1 MASMLAETVNA
12 CHRSAGEKL
21 HMLFGLYAPVPHV
34 TIGSPEILRSVA
46 NGANPLPDGET
57 DLQFQISK
65 NVLCAADKAGF
76 DIILFA
82 ERHLGTDMECWILAG
97 AISSW
102 TERIRSMVAVHPGL
116 WHPQLVAKMATS
128 LDRLTKGRM
137 AINLVTGWNVEEHTM
152 YGGDV
157 LLENNDR
164 YVRAEEFIDV
174 IRGLWSET
182 PFTYDGKFYKLKD
195 AQLLLKP
202 ATKTPPEIFTASRAE
217 RGLEMVSKI
226 GDWWFLEFDKSAEDT
241 KAFEESVK
249 RSIGDMRERAAKR
262 GRTVRFAMNPFVG
275 FGPSREAAV
284 AEAEKLLAPAEG
296 DADIR
301 KMQSRMAPA
310 MKAGLLGRPDD
321 VRDQLHKYHDL
332 GIDLFLLKFPPY
344 PDNVEQIREEIIE
357 PINGPVAL
365 AKSA

>member
-1 MASMLAETVNA
+1 
-12 CHRSAGEKL
+12 
-21 HMLFGLYAPVPHV
+21 MLFGLYAPVPHV
-34 TIGSPEILRSVA
+34 TIGSIEILQSA
-46 NGANPLPDGET
+46 AIGHEPLPDGEI
-57 DLQFQISK
+57 DLQFQLSK
-65 NVLCAADKAGF
+65 TVLSAADKAGF

-97 AISSW
+97 AISSL
-102 TERIRSMVAVHPGL
+102 TTRIRSMVAVHPGL
-116 WHPQLVAKMATS
+116 WHPQLIAKMAST

-152 YGGDV
+152 FGGDV
-157 LLENNDR
+157 LHENNDR

-174 IRGLWSET
+174 IRGLWAAT
-182 PFTYDGKFYKLKD
+182 PFSYDGRFYKVKD

-226 GDWWFLEFDKSAEDT
+226 GDWWFLEFDKSADDT

-249 RSIGDMRERAAKR
+249 RSIDNMRERAAKR
-262 GRTVRFAMNPFVG
+262 GRNIRFAMNPFVG
-275 FGPSREAAV
+275 FGKSREAAI

-296 DADIR
+296 DADLR

-321 VRDQLHKYHDL
+321 VRAQLHKYNEL
-332 GIDLFLLKFPPY
+332 GIELFLLKFPP
-344 PDNVEQIREEIIE
+344 NVEQVQTIQQEIIE
-357 PINGPVAL
+357 PINGSPRA